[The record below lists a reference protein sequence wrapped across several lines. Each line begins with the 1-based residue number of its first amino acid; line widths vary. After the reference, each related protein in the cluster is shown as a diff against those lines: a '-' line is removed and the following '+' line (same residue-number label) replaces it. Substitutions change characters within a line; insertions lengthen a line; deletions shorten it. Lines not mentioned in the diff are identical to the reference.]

1 MNKSDVKSLVEGSP
15 SSIFHRTDVLALIDK
30 IDECAVGSSGN
41 DKIKEA
47 IKEILESTD
56 DIRDINTMDTEVE
69 LSLDGMEITVES
81 VNVHGLD
88 DAVRRL
94 RNAAKLLRELLTGEY

>member
-1 MNKSDVKSLVEGSP
+1 MNKSEVKSLVEGSP
-15 SSIFHRTDVLALIDK
+15 SSIFTRSDVLALIDK

-47 IKEILESTD
+47 IKEMLESID
-56 DIRDINTMDTEVE
+56 DISQIDTCDAEVE
-69 LSLDGMEITVES
+69 LSLDGMEITVEA

-88 DAVRRL
+88 DAL
-94 RNAAKLLRELLTGEY
+94 SELQSAAKNLRVVLER